1 MSNDTNAGNYRPD
14 TVTISVDEYADLI
27 RAVALLDALLISISY
42 SSNPLVA
49 AVEKERNI
57 SRTKE

>member
-1 MSNDTNAGNYRPD
+1 MTNDTNAGKYRPD

-42 SSNPLVA
+42 SSNPLFA
-49 AVEKERNI
+49 AIAKERNV
-57 SRTKE
+57 TKE

>member
-1 MSNDTNAGNYRPD
+1 MSNDTNADNCRPD

-42 SSNPLVA
+42 SSNPLFA
-49 AVEKERNI
+49 AIAKERTI

>member
-1 MSNDTNAGNYRPD
+1 MSNETNAGKYRPD

-42 SSNPLVA
+42 SSNPLIA
-49 AVEKERNI
+49 AIAKERNV
-57 SRTKE
+57 TKE

>member
-1 MSNDTNAGNYRPD
+1 MTNDTNAGKYRPD

-42 SSNPLVA
+42 SNNPLFA
-49 AVEKERNI
+49 AVAKERNI

>member
-1 MSNDTNAGNYRPD
+1 MTNDTNAGKYRPD

-49 AVEKERNI
+49 AIAKERNV
-57 SRTKE
+57 TKE